1 MAGENIGK
9 IPWNKGKSFDDIV
22 RQKMSM
28 PLAVFQTTEAKKRS
42 QLYAKT
48 PAFHVGEK
56 TTMSLTWFGI
66 KAGEIT
72 LEVRDNVAVGG
83 RDAYHFVGT
92 AKSSATMDLI
102 HSVDDSIESYVD
114 KETFYPLKSE
124 LHGVETDRLRETR
137 MLFDYSRQ
145 NIHYWMKRVH
155 VKKGTKEEKRVDPIT
170 PGTLDIFTSGF
181 FLRAQQLEVGNVY
194 HSDLYNEGKHI
205 TVKAKV
211 LRRETLETEIGR
223 FQTLVVQ
230 PEARFEGILK
240 MSGDSLIWVTDDPRH
255 FVLQVETKIKIGY
268 LKLNVLKIED
278 PTYGFPSRIEKE
290 S

>member
-1 MAGENIGK
+1 MSSKNIPQRGYAVVSLLLVMTLLSSSGGFGSVKQMEEIKSPDLPKGIEEQFVIEEKSIKGNAAAGTK
-9 IPWNKGKSFDDIV
+9 VKTTV

-194 HSDLYNEGKHI
+194 HSSLYNEGKHI
-205 TVKAKV
+205 IVKAKV
-211 LRRETLETEIGR
+211 LRREILETEIGR
-223 FQTLVVQ
+223 FQMVVVQ
-230 PEARFEGILK
+230 PVPRVAGIA
-240 MSGDSLIWVTDDPRH
+240 
-255 FVLQVETKIKIGY
+255 
-268 LKLNVLKIED
+268 
-278 PTYGFPSRIEKE
+278 
-290 S
+290 